1 MFTPD
6 EERFWQSVDK
16 QPGENACWLWTRRL
30 TDDGYGQFTV
40 EGKTIPAHRY
50 AHAIQN
56 GGLDPAD
63 QVLHKCDVRNC
74 VRGDHLY
81 AGDHQQNMKDR
92 NDRNRQNKGE
102 TVNTAKL
109 TREIV
114 LEARQ
119 RRANKERLMDLAA
132 EYGVTP
138 GSLSKAIKGK
148 NWGWLN

>member
-1 MFTPD
+1 
-6 EERFWQSVDK
+6 
-16 QPGENACWLWTRRL
+16 
-30 TDDGYGQFTV
+30 
-40 EGKTIPAHRY
+40 
-50 AHAIQN
+50 
-56 GGLDPAD
+56 
-63 QVLHKCDVRNC
+63 
-74 VRGDHLY
+74 
-81 AGDHQQNMKDR
+81 MKDR

-148 NWGWLN
+148 NWGWLS